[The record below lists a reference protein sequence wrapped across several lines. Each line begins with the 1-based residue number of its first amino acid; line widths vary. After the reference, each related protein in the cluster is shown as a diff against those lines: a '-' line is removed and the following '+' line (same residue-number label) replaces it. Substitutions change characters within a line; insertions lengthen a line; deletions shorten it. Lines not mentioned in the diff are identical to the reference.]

1 VKIELLY
8 LPGCPNYQ
16 PALERIRKVLMSE
29 SLHAEIESIAVR
41 SEALANNLQ
50 FAGSPTIRV
59 NGQDVEP
66 GLTKAVGLTCR
77 LYANS
82 GGAPSEETL
91 RLALSRADQKESI

>member
-1 VKIELLY
+1 
-8 LPGCPNYQ
+8 
-16 PALERIRKVLMSE
+16 MSE
-29 SLHAEIESIAVR
+29 SLHAEIESIAVH

-50 FAGSPTIRV
+50 FPGSPTIRV

-66 GLTKAVGLTCR
+66 GLTKAIGLACR

-82 GGAPSEETL
+82 GGVPSEEMV